1 MQLGGLILPVGK
13 AGSIDVDWAEV
24 IHEDEIHFK
33 YPLLGLAHRLH
44 CFASLRLTVRY
55 RHTYCECC
63 E

>member
-1 MQLGGLILPVGK
+1 MQLGGLTLPVGK

-33 YPLLGLAHRLH
+33 YPLLGLGHRLH
-44 CFASLRLTVRY
+44 CFAYRY
-55 RHTYCECC
+55 MYCTYCECC